1 MLGSVIE
8 SALRVP
14 QTYRGKQA
22 FPSFSILPK
31 LQQGWILSV
40 MDSLLHYLDLAGT
53 VVFGITGCLVAARK
67 KSDLVG
73 FILLAMVTGT
83 GGGTFRDM
91 ILDRTP
97 VFWVGQP
104 DYLYLC
110 AATAGIMFLVARRVE
125 QWRQLLLWLDA
136 IGLAVF
142 AVIGC
147 SVAQQM
153 GAPAAVCWLMG
164 VMTATFGG
172 IIRDLLADEPTLVMR
187 KEIYA
192 SAAFVGAVVF
202 WYSQNI
208 WLGVIVGFAIR
219 AAAIHFRLTL
229 PGYGNELGAE
239 ELRRKWDRP

>member
-1 MLGSVIE
+1 V
-8 SALRVP
+8 
-14 QTYRGKQA
+14 
-22 FPSFSILPK
+22 FPEAAA
-31 LQQGWILSV
+31 

-67 KSDLVG
+67 KNDLVG

-83 GGGTFRDM
+83 GGGTLRDI

-104 DYLYLC
+104 IYLYLC
-110 AATAGIMFLVARRVE
+110 TVTAVTMFLIARRVE
-125 QWRQLLLWLDA
+125 QWRQILLWLDA

-147 SVAQQM
+147 SVAMQL
-153 GAPAAVCWLMG
+153 GAPPPVCWLMG

-172 IIRDLLADEPTLVMR
+172 IIRDVLSDEPTLVMR

-192 SAAFVGAVVF
+192 SAAFIGAVAYWATGIV
-202 WYSQNI
+202 
-208 WLGVIVGFAIR
+208 WLGIAAGFMIR

-229 PGYGNELGAE
+229 PGYATQLEPE